1 MKSFYLKRLSQKG
14 SHGCL
19 IRPGRTNHQMGS
31 IRRGPFL
38 LTAMM
43 IHICNILGRFTNF
56 VIPGS
61 YEIFKLIMV
70 IPVGFALAHAAL
82 NRYHVT
88 VDVLVSRFPPR
99 LSVSAE
105 ILASALSFAIWG
117 LMVYAASVLASE
129 TGMQE
134 LTETLEIPYLPFRI
148 IWIFCL
154 FLFSLTYLIDL
165 SRAVRRFLNK

>member
-1 MKSFYLKRLSQKG
+1 MGALSDLLERITKWG
-14 SHGCL
+14 VFAG
-19 IRPGRTNHQMGS
+19 GF
-31 IRRGPFL
+31 FL

-70 IPVGFALAHAAL
+70 IPVGFALVYAAL
-82 NRYHVT
+82 KKYHVT
-88 VDVLVSRFPPR
+88 VDIIVARFPPR
-99 LSVSAE
+99 LSIAAE

-117 LMVYAASVLASE
+117 LMVSAAAILASE
-129 TGMQE
+129 TGLQE

-165 SRAVRRFLNK
+165 SKAVRRFLNK